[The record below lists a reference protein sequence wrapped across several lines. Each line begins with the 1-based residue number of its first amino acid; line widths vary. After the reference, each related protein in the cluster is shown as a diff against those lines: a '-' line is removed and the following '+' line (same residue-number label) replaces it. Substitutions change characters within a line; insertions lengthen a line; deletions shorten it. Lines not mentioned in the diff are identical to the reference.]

1 MHGLRSTDA
10 ARLARGKLISEHLTR
25 GGIMGGGTHREDGLI
40 GRHLKMAHESSRGER
55 QLADYVAR
63 LDLRECT
70 RILEASPTSLASLAA
85 LREECRVEVGER
97 RGFAEVIRTW
107 TLHVLSGLEGG

>member
-1 MHGLRSTDA
+1 
-10 ARLARGKLISEHLTR
+10 
-25 GGIMGGGTHREDGLI
+25 MGGSVGRPDGGVI
-40 GRHLKMAHESSRGER
+40 GRHLKEAHESFRGER
-55 QLADYVAR
+55 QLANYVAG
-63 LDLRECT
+63 LDLGECA

-97 RGFAEVIRTW
+97 RSFAEVIRTW